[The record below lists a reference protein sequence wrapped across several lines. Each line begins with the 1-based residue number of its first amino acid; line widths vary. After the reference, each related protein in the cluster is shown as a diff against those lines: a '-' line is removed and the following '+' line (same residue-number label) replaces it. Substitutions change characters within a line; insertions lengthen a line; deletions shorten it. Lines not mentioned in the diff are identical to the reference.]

1 MLLGE
6 LEDFCL
12 LKQWISPRFHSP
24 PGWHFRG
31 RAHLLLL
38 SLQVLWNMFTYLYH
52 SSPQRTKRS
61 MPRQYC
67 GQAKWEHLLMSG
79 GLETTQRFVLP
90 MDWDQ
95 NDPGEA
101 LWLRREG
108 ERDLGMLLNALTCKE
123 IINKRAR
130 DWWFFLMYQYWNG
143 RTVLCLL
150 LCLRCDFV
158 FHASCRQLSPCICIQ
173 GGCSKPKSIRVSSV
187 FFPILLSSIAAK
199 KFRGLGLFLGK

>member
-90 MDWDQ
+90 MDGDQ

-108 ERDLGMLLNALTCKE
+108 ERDLGMLLNILTCKE

-130 DWWFFLMYQYWNG
+130 DWWFFDVPILKWKN
-143 RTVLCLL
+143 C
-150 LCLRCDFV
+150 FV
-158 FHASCRQLSPCICIQ
+158 FVAVPSLWLCVSCQLSTAFSLHLYP
-173 GGCSKPKSIRVSSV
+173 RWM
-187 FFPILLSSIAAK
+187 
-199 KFRGLGLFLGK
+199 